1 MEREL
6 TIEESDALI
15 LQEMGLAEDNST
27 INNEEEVTEYEET
40 QEEVTEDVETETD
53 EVEVEDEQEEEVAPR
68 KPNKVAKVL
77 HQRNKAREERD
88 EALSQVE
95 QLQARLKELEAEWNY
110 WSEEYVQTLVDKR
123 MAEADEKQEFFEN
136 NEELKTYKKD
146 ILNYAKETWLPLEKA
161 SKLYL
166 AENNP
171 ELLLDPQT
179 RNKQK
184 SKIYWTPTITP
195 KSVKEWGKLTYSD
208 AEFELMAKKGL
219 ISF

>member
-15 LQEMGLAEDNST
+15 LQEMGLAEDNS
-27 INNEEEVTEYEET
+27 ISNEQEVTEDEET
-40 QEEVTEDVETETD
+40 QEVTEDVETETD
-53 EVEVEDEQEEEVAPR
+53 EVEEEQEEKVEPR
-68 KPNKVAKVL
+68 KPNKVAKIL
-77 HQRNKAREERD
+77 HQRNEARKEAEE
-88 EALSQVE
+88 AKTLAQT
-95 QLQARLKELEAEWNY
+95 LQARLDELTAEWNY

-123 MAEADEKQEFFEN
+123 IAEADEKQEFFEN
-136 NEELKTYKKD
+136 NEELRGFKKD

-184 SKIYWTPTITP
+184 SKIYWTPAITP
-195 KSVKEWGKLTYSD
+195 KSVKEWEKLTYSD